1 MHIKRFPVLPI
12 VVRLLKT
19 FLRLQ
24 NFYWNLLHLLVQVV
38 RLLSNFFETVC
49 IKPVILRR
57 PVPSVCVRMST
68 CVCVCVWMSLILYC
82 LHRAARDALKFEILL
97 ILFAVRFTTFW
108 HRHRITTHFW
118 PPVVVW
124 LRRPVPSVCVRM
136 STCVCVCVWM
146 SHPDSVSKW
155 RKIRDHEI
163 FTVASAKNF
172 NFRIFKSFPKF
183 EMGHPDRGLTMGEMW
198 EKLEIFNQ
206 QVAVY

>member
-97 ILFAVRFTTFW
+97 ILFAVRFTTSW
-108 HRHRITTHFW
+108 HRHRILTHFW
-118 PPVVVW
+118 PLAVCSHLQWSQP
-124 LRRPVPSVCVRM
+124 LILHNTDQNPS
-136 STCVCVCVWM
+136 STIWTK
-146 SHPDSVSKW
+146 KW
-155 RKIRDHEI
+155 HLICETFAQI
-163 FTVASAKNF
+163 
-172 NFRIFKSFPKF
+172 
-183 EMGHPDRGLTMGEMW
+183 LTF
-198 EKLEIFNQ
+198 LYNHLF
-206 QVAVY
+206 